1 MKNRTCILL
10 AALIVFNS
18 LVFCGCSDKSG
29 DPDDAIFED
38 AVSYSDFGAVG
49 DGVTDDFD
57 ALKRTHEYA
66 NENNVPVKAENGKKY
81 YIPPK
86 EDGITVKTDV
96 DWTGAEFIIDDKS
109 ASKDSKVWWYSVF
122 YVRSDGERA
131 DVDIPDGM
139 SVKSGQTR
147 LDLKIEKPVMLAIY
161 NDNHKDFIRY
171 GDAYVGVDEPR
182 QEILIVDENGNI
194 NPSTPVQWDYE
205 SVTRLFAYPT
215 DDRPVLVRGG
225 KFTTIANDDPLGMH
239 YYERNIKVERSNTTV
254 KNVVHVVTGE
264 GDVGSPYNGFFRTNY
279 TCNVVFE
286 NCVMTGHKYYNQG
299 TYDTRLMA
307 SNNVKY
313 LNCTQSNDIQ
323 DDKLWGIMCSDFC
336 KNLVMQGCKL
346 SRFDAHMGV
355 YNATI
360 KDSEIGQHIS
370 VTGGGTLLVENV
382 VTYAKAGGWFNRFV
396 TLRSDYGS
404 FFYGDVI
411 IKDSVMYTERGINY
425 VIAADWYDWN
435 FGYECRYPK
444 TVTIDN
450 VRLVTDTDVLAANK
464 DYDHK
469 CLYVFSQQ
477 AKDATYETAKNSKNP
492 PVLTEKVII
501 KNNVSASG
509 EPKTVFKMTV
519 GGGGWFSSTVMENL
533 S

>member
-10 AALIVFNS
+10 AALITFS
-18 LVFCGCSDKSG
+18 SSMLFGCSNKSCAS
-29 DPDDAIFED
+29 DPDDAKFSG
-38 AVSYSDFGAVG
+38 AVSYADFGAVG

-57 ALKRTHEYA
+57 ALKSAHEYA
-66 NENNVPVKAENGKKY
+66 NEHNVPVKAESGKKY

-86 EDGITVKTDV
+86 EDSITVKTDV

-122 YVRSDGERA
+122 NVRSDTERA
-131 DVDIPDGM
+131 EVEIPENM
-139 SVKSGQTR
+139 SIKAGQTK
-147 LDLKIEKPVMLAIY
+147 LDVTFEKPVMLAVY
-161 NDNHKDFIRY
+161 NDNHKDFIRHTS
-171 GDAYVGVDEPR
+171 GARESR

-194 NPSTPVQWDYE
+194 DPSTPVQWAYD
-205 SVTRLFAYPT
+205 SVTRMFAYAM
-215 DDRPVLVRGG
+215 DDRPVLLRGG

-254 KNVVHVVTGE
+254 KNVNHFVTDE
-264 GDVGSPYNGFFRTNY
+264 GDESSPYNGFFRTNY
-279 TCNVVFE
+279 TCNVIFE

-313 LNCTQSNDIQ
+313 INCTQSNDIK

-355 YNATI
+355 YNATV

-404 FFYGDVI
+404 FFYGDII

-425 VIAADWYDWN
+425 VIAADWYDWD

-450 VRLVTDTDVLAANK
+450 VRLVTDTDVLSANNE
-464 DYDHK
+464 YDHK

-477 AKDATYETAKNSKNP
+477 SKDTTYETAQSSKNP

-501 KNNVSASG
+501 KNNFATTG
-509 EPKTVFKMTV
+509 EPETVFKMTI
-519 GGGGWFSSTVMENL
+519 GGGGWFDSTVMETL

>member
-1 MKNRTCILL
+1 MKIRPCILL
-10 AALIVFNS
+10 AALIVFNC
-18 LVFCGCSDKSG
+18 LAFCGCSEKPDA
-29 DPDDAIFED
+29 DDAKFEG
-38 AVSYSDFGAVG
+38 AVSYADFGAVG
-49 DGVTDDFD
+49 NGKTDDFD
-57 ALKRTHEYA
+57 AIKSAHEYA
-66 NENNVPVKAENGKKY
+66 NKNNVPVKAESGKKY

-86 EDGITVKTDV
+86 EDCITVKTDV
-96 DWTGAEFIIDDKS
+96 DWTGAEFIIDAKS
-109 ASKDSKVWWYSVF
+109 ASKDSKVWWYPVF
-122 YVRSDGERA
+122 NVQSDVERA
-131 DVDIPDGM
+131 DVDIPEGL
-139 SVKSGQTR
+139 SVKAGQTK
-147 LDLKIEKPVMLAIY
+147 LDLKFEKLVMLAIS
-161 NDNHKDFIRY
+161 NDEHKDFIRY
-171 GDAYVGVDEPR
+171 GDAYDGVCEPR
-182 QEILIVDENGNI
+182 HEILIVDENGNVD
-194 NPSTPVQWDYE
+194 PSTPVQWDYE
-205 SVTRLFAYPT
+205 RVTRIVAYPT
-215 DDRPVLVRGG
+215 DDRPVLLRGG

-239 YYERNIKVERSNTTV
+239 YYERGIKVERSNTTV
-254 KNVVHVVTGE
+254 KNVEHFVTGE
-264 GDVGSPYNGFFRTNY
+264 GNTSSPYNGFFRTNY
-279 TCNVVFE
+279 TCNVIFE

-299 TYDTRLMA
+299 TYDTRLMG

-313 LNCTQSNDIQ
+313 LNCTQSNDIT

-355 YNATI
+355 YNATV

-404 FFYGDVI
+404 FFYGDII

-425 VIAADWYDWN
+425 VIAAEWYDWN

-444 TVTIDN
+444 TVTVDN

-464 DYDHK
+464 EYDHK

-477 AKDATYETAKNSKNP
+477 SKDATYETAKNSKNP

-501 KNNVSASG
+501 KNNTTDTG

-519 GGGGWFSSTVMENL
+519 GGGGWFGSTVMENL